1 MASTFYSNGVA
12 PRNRIRLRTLPAIRH
27 LLILEKRYPIGSV
40 IRVGGGMRRLVTEIN
55 ETEARLFNYATE
67 LFKGHEKLLG
77 DTSRNRAFY
86 RALKKRVT
94 ARTSVL
100 DIGSGTG
107 VWAIVAALLG
117 AEHVVAIEQD
127 PLLIGLIKSL
137 AKSNGVSDR
146 IEAIAGDS
154 RRIALGKKFDIVIS
168 ETIGNLAFEEQII
181 PIMIDA
187 RERLLKP
194 GGVLIPESVALVA
207 SAAHLKRRN
216 KEMPAGIAVEYE
228 SFEWLS
234 MNIPVGLGDRSLLKL
249 ITEPR
254 DLARVDLTTIQN
266 VPEFPELTA
275 RWDVEDASDVNCFAV
290 WAEATLTGGVK
301 LTGRRTTSWTPLVYR
316 VRPFTGKRGLLE
328 FKLTLTATSNYWTS
342 ALTSRDGIESQSYS
356 PAYAASLLLAQSR
369 TDADLIGSPQR
380 MSFIGPGANGP

>member
-1 MASTFYSNGVA
+1 M
-12 PRNRIRLRTLPAIRH
+12 
-27 LLILEKRYPIGSV
+27 
-40 IRVGGGMRRLVTEIN
+40 TEIN
-55 ETEARLFNYATE
+55 EGEARLFNYATE

-77 DTSRNRAFY
+77 DSSRNRAFY

-94 ARTSVL
+94 AEASVL

-117 AEHVVAIEQD
+117 AKHVTAIEQD
-127 PLLIGLIKSL
+127 PLLIGLIRSL
-137 AKSNGVSDR
+137 AKANGVSDR
-146 IEAIAGDS
+146 IEAVAGDS

-207 SAAHLKRRN
+207 SAAHLKSRN
-216 KEMPAGIAVEYE
+216 KELPAGIAVDYE
-228 SFEWLS
+228 SFEWLT
-234 MNIPVGLGDRSLLKL
+234 MNIPVGLDHKSRLKL
-249 ITEPR
+249 ITEPQ
-254 DLARVDLTTIQN
+254 DLARVDLTTIQS

-275 RWDVEDASDVNCFAV
+275 RWDVQDASGVNCFAV
-290 WAEATLTGGVK
+290 WAEATLTGAVK

-316 VRPFTGKRGLLE
+316 VRPFTGKQGLLE
-328 FKLTLTATSNYWTS
+328 FKLTLTATSNYWTA
-342 ALTSRDGIESQSYS
+342 ALSSREDGIESQSYS
-356 PAYAASLLLAQSR
+356 PAYAASLLVAQSR

-380 MSFIGPGANGP
+380 MSFIGPGAKRP